1 MKIRTRLRKAG
12 QVGRKLDEHA
22 VRLDGAD
29 NAAHGLTDG
38 EQRRVLRPGAEQLAV
53 GE

>member
-22 VRLDGAD
+22 VRLDRPD

-38 EQRRVLRPGAEQLAV
+38 EQRRVLRPGAEQLTV